1 MSGAAGVHVGQE
13 DLPPAQARA
22 ILGVE
27 AIVGYSTHTLEQV
40 EAALREPVSY
50 VAVGPVF
57 STTSKATG
65 YSEVGPDLVRRAAR
79 AAGGR
84 PIVAIGGITLA
95 TAPSLI
101 EAGATSVAVIGDL
114 VTGDPAARV
123 AAYIAR
129 LAEASRL

>member
-57 STTSKATG
+57 STASKATG